1 MQHSGTT
8 PKPIGTAPKKR
19 RARSPAPPREKKK
32 KIREDRVQ
40 RTERRRTRWF
50 ILPSFLGVAVFFIAP
65 FFVVIYHSLIDNPVT
80 ANFVGLDNFFALLK
94 NAAFKRAATNT
105 AAFSAIAV
113 PLAVILPLLFAILL
127 MQKLPLKSFFRTVLI
142 SPYMVPIAS
151 VVLIWEV
158 LFHYNGIVNDWI
170 VALGGEAID
179 WFKSDYS
186 QITIVILYLWKNIG
200 YNMIL
205 FMAALAGIPRDILEA
220 AQLDGAGA
228 MRTFWKIKLPYLSST
243 ILFVTILSLIN
254 SFKVFRE
261 VYLLTGEYPYDSLY
275 MLQHFMN
282 NTFVSLDYQK
292 LSSAAILMAMVMI
305 VIIGLLFLA
314 DRFVGRDIE
323 E

>member
-1 MQHSGTT
+1 MQTAGAKEKRK
-8 PKPIGTAPKKR
+8 KPRDGRWQRAERHRTFAFLVPSLIGVG
-19 RARSPAPPREKKK
+19 
-32 KIREDRVQ
+32 I
-40 RTERRRTRWF
+40 
-50 ILPSFLGVAVFFIAP
+50 FFIAP
-65 FFVVIYHSLIDNPVT
+65 FFVVIYYSLIDNPIT
-80 ANFVGLDNFFALLK
+80 ANFVGLDNFVSLLK
-94 NAAFKRAATNT
+94 NAAFRRAATNT
-105 AAFSAIAV
+105 AVFSGIAV
-113 PLAVILPLLFAILL
+113 PLAVVLPLLFAILL
-127 MQKLPLKSFFRTVLI
+127 MQKLPLKSLFRTILI

-158 LFHYNGIVNDWI
+158 LFHQSGMVNEWI
-170 VALGGEAID
+170 TAMGGEAID

-205 FMAALAGIPRDILEA
+205 FMAALAGIPKDVLEA

-228 MRTFWKIKLPYLSST
+228 MRTFWRIKLPYLSST

-261 VYLLTGEYPYDSLY
+261 VYLLTGDYPYDTLY

-282 NTFVSLDYQK
+282 NTFTSLDYQK
-292 LSSAAILMAMVMI
+292 LSGAAIIMAVVMVI
-305 VIIGLLFLA
+305 IIGLLFFA
-314 DRFVGRDIE
+314 DNRLGRDIE

>member
-1 MQHSGTT
+1 MQNTV
-8 PKPIGTAPKKR
+8 KPVKKR
-19 RARSPAPPREKKK
+19 TPRPHPPEKNKAEQCRDRARLREL
-32 KIREDRVQ
+32 
-40 RTERRRTRWF
+40 RRTRWF
-50 ILPSFLGVAVFFIAP
+50 ILPSFLGVAVFFLLP
-65 FFVVIYHSLIDNPVT
+65 FFVVFYYSLIDNPVT

-94 NAAFKRAATNT
+94 NIAFRRAASNT
-105 AAFSAIAV
+105 AMFSAIAV
-113 PLAVILPLLFAILL
+113 PLAVVLPLLFAILL

-158 LFHYNGIVNDWI
+158 LFHYNGMVNEWI
-170 VALGGEAID
+170 MALGGEAID

-186 QITIVILYLWKNIG
+186 QITIVLLYLWKNIG

-205 FMAALAGIPRDILEA
+205 FMAALAGIPRDIIEA

-228 MRTFWKIKLPYLSST
+228 LRTFFRIKLPYLSST

-292 LSSAAILMAMVMI
+292 LSSAAILMAIVMVI
-305 VIIGLLFLA
+305 IIGLLFLA
-314 DRFVGRDIE
+314 DARLGRDIE